1 MTLRIMRSDGGFG
14 KSENVRAS
22 QLLLSGPAGGLIG
35 CKSII
40 PIFEELISTPVN
52 SNYHIIKTLS
62 ASIWAEHQQ
71 TSPEFKANNF
81 Q

>member
-1 MTLRIMRSDGGFG
+1 MRSDGGFG

-52 SNYHIIKTLS
+52 SNPHTIKISS
-62 ASIWAEHQQ
+62 ASIWAAPQL
-71 TSPEFKANNF
+71 TSPEYKENNF